1 MKFSFFFVL
10 FSFGQID
17 ELGRIIVNLV
27 NVVPGGIVCF
37 LPSYE
42 YESLVFSHFM
52 NRGVIR
58 RIENKKKVTCD
69 GLSSYK

>member
-1 MKFSFFFVL
+1 M
-10 FSFGQID
+10 
-17 ELGRIIVNLV
+17 NLV

-52 NRGVIR
+52 KRGVIR

-69 GLSSYK
+69 RLS